1 MRKRNLI
8 LDKIE
13 LTIDRYMSLIVLC
26 MVFFILKYI
35 KIFFFYIDIL
45 KSLKNIFNYIFFRI
59 NIFLKHIKI

>member
-35 KIFFFYIDIL
+35 KIYFFYIDIL
-45 KSLKNIFNYIFFRI
+45 KSLKNI
-59 NIFLKHIKI
+59 